1 MTTKPSI
8 TASKKPAVKAPKG
21 NGLGREQSAAL
32 RIQKELANERLLEAE
47 KQLGKVEVVVVGDKK
62 PAAAKPVAVKPEPPV
77 QKITVL
83 KRECPHAEGS
93 NRAASW
99 AALLGSK
106 DSREYAAKGGAHK
119 YLARWASKGLITL
132 A

>member
-8 TASKKPAVKAPKG
+8 TASKKPAI
-21 NGLGREQSAAL
+21 AAS
-32 RIQKELANERLLEAE
+32 KKNAALLEAG

-62 PAAAKPVAVKPEPPV
+62 ASKPAAKVEAAPAAKPVAVKPEPPV

>member
-8 TASKKPAVKAPKG
+8 TASKKPAI
-21 NGLGREQSAAL
+21 AAS
-32 RIQKELANERLLEAE
+32 KKNAALLEAG

-62 PAAAKPVAVKPEPPV
+62 AAKPAAKVEAAPAAKPVAVKPEPPV